1 MAQARTGGRQSVSN
15 SKQWTQE
22 KMKEANTVF
31 EPGQTSWRGQLKDLL
46 IWPIGV
52 ALICNLAFRIYS

>member
-1 MAQARTGGRQSVSN
+1 MSN